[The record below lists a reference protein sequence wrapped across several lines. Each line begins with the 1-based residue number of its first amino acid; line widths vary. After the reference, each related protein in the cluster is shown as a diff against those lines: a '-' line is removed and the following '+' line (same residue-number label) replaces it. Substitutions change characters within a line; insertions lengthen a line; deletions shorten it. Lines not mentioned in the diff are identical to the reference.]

1 MIKKS
6 HFLIKHAHISRGMLI
21 LVVLCA
27 ELKPSNVSL
36 HLHL

>member
-6 HFLIKHAHISRGMLI
+6 HFLIKYVHIPRVMLI